1 MKIAERLID
10 NHDGTFTVKK
20 TYDNQGVIDLAKTYQ
35 DIGAPEMA
43 SDSVCVGLVPMNILA
58 EWFKE
63 AGVDWSDSE
72 ACGEIIKKK
81 MLSGDFDKL
90 RVWEGRY

>member
-1 MKIAERLID
+1 MKIAQSFSD
-10 NHDGTFTVKK
+10 NNDGTFTVKK
-20 TYDNQGVIDLAKTYQ
+20 TYDNQDTIKLAQTYKEH
-35 DIGAPEMA
+35 GAPEVA
-43 SDSVCVGLVPMNILA
+43 SDSVCVGVIPMNILA

-63 AGVDWSDSE
+63 AGIEWSDTQACSE
-72 ACGEIIKKK
+72 VVKKK